1 MAVENID
8 VVSNMGRDLMAEY
21 QAMKLRKWKR

>member
-8 VVSNMGRDLMAEY
+8 VVSHMGRDLMAEY
-21 QAMKLRKWKR
+21 QAMKLQKWNR